1 MEQDF
6 VGTKRWI
13 RQASPYEV
21 YMDEQNLP
29 VHRGT
34 VGFHDIRDLALASWK
49 RMSARGA
56 FIELNGCGGLQG
68 MYVIEVPGAGAI
80 PPEKHM
86 YEEIFYVLEGR
97 GTTEIWSGDEANKK
111 QTFEWQP
118 GSLFSPPLNTWHR
131 IVNATSSP
139 ALLLGVTNAPPI
151 FHLYRSQD
159 ALFNNPYQFK
169 DRYDGSANYF
179 KAHTELGKD
188 PRHGRA
194 RNYGNII
201 PDADRVELPL
211 DGQRGV
217 GHRTFFWSLSGNSY
231 QGFIAQYAPGRYSRC
246 HAHEAGPVLLCIA
259 GKGYTITW
267 PGKAGTTRWE
277 DGKGELVQRQ
287 DYKAGGI
294 VSAAPGDAGWFH
306 GHYGA
311 SKEPLRVLAFLGGYP
326 RRVKGVP
333 GIDWRGL
340 NLDIKEG
347 GNTIE
352 YRDEDPYIRKMF
364 REQLAKEGAE
374 FNMPEEAY
382 R

>member
-1 MEQDF
+1 MEQDV

-13 RQASPYEV
+13 RQATPYEI
-21 YMDEQNLP
+21 YMEEVILP
-29 VHRGT
+29 LRSGT
-34 VGFHDIRDLALASWK
+34 VGFDHIRDLTVGSWK
-49 RMSARGA
+49 RMVAQGA
-56 FIELNGCGGLQG
+56 FIELIGCGVLQG

-80 PPEKHM
+80 TAEKPM
-86 YEEIFYVLEGR
+86 YEEIFYVLEGL
-97 GTTEIWSGDEANKK
+97 GTTEIWTGDDANKK

-169 DRYDGSANYF
+169 DRYDGSADYF
-179 KAHTELGKD
+179 KAHSELGKD
-188 PRHGRA
+188 LRHGRA

-201 PDADRVELPL
+201 PDADRVELPV

-217 GHRTFFWSLSGNSY
+217 GHRTFFWNLSGNSF

-246 HAHEAGPVLLCIA
+246 HAHEAGPVLLCLG

-267 PGKAGTTRWE
+267 PGEAGTTPWG
-277 DGKGELVQRQ
+277 DGKGGLVPRQ
-287 DYKAGGI
+287 EHKAGGI
-294 VSAAPGDAGWFH
+294 VSAAPGDAGWVH

-311 SKEPLRVLAFLGGYP
+311 SK
-326 RRVKGVP
+326 
-333 GIDWRGL
+333 
-340 NLDIKEG
+340 
-347 GNTIE
+347 
-352 YRDEDPYIRKMF
+352 
-364 REQLAKEGAE
+364 
-374 FNMPEEAY
+374 
-382 R
+382 

>member
-1 MEQDF
+1 MAEDF
-6 VGTKRWI
+6 VGTKRWV
-13 RQASPYEV
+13 RPATPYETF
-21 YMDEQNLP
+21 MEEQNLP
-29 VHRGT
+29 IHRGA
-34 VGFHDIRDLALASWK
+34 VGFYDVRELPLAPWP
-49 RMSARGA
+49 RMGSRGA

-68 MYVIEVPGAGAI
+68 IYLMEVPAAGATR
-80 PPEKHM
+80 PEKHM

-97 GTTEIWSGDEANKK
+97 GTTEIWNGGAAAQK

-131 IVNATSSP
+131 SVNATAVP
-139 ALLLGVTNAPPI
+139 ALLLAVTNAPPI
-151 FHLYRSQD
+151 FQLYRSED
-159 ALFNNPYQFK
+159 ALFNNPYEFK
-169 DRYDGSANYF
+169 DRYDGRADYF
-179 KAHTELGKD
+179 KAHGELGKD

-201 PDADRVELPL
+201 PDADHVELPL

-217 GHRTFFWSLSGNSY
+217 GHRTFFWNLSGNSF
-231 QGFIAQYAPGRYSRC
+231 QGFIAQYASGRYSRC
-246 HAHEAGPVLLCIA
+246 HAHESGPVLLCVG

-267 PGKAGTTRWE
+267 PAEAGTTPWAN
-277 DGKGELVQRQ
+277 GKGDLVLRQ
-287 DYKAGGI
+287 DYKHGGI

-306 GHYGA
+306 GHFGA
-311 SKEPLRVLAFLGGYP
+311 SKEALRVIAFLGGFP

-333 GIDWRGL
+333 GVDWRGL

-364 REQLAKEGAE
+364 EAQLAQEGAA
-374 FNMPEEAY
+374 FNMPEEVY